1 MTLMV
6 MVMVMVKFMVNTF
19 HGQYMTMYMVIVSF
33 ESKSTV

>member
-6 MVMVMVKFMVNTF
+6 MVMFMVMFMVNTI